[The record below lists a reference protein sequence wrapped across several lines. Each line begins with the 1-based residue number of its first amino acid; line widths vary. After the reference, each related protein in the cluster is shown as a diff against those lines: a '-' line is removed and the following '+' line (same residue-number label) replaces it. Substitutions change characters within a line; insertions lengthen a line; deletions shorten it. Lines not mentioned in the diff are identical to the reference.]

1 MSILRCVS
9 GTVVATGAAVLFG
22 LAGCSRHTIDVQPIR
37 VEPIHMTLDVN
48 IRVDR
53 ELDQFFDFEE
63 DVTVETATQPELE
76 VAPATQPAQA
86 PSGVEGES

>member
-1 MSILRCVS
+1 MTMWNNGSK
-9 GTVVATGAAVLFG
+9 AAIAAAAGLFTMF
-22 LAGCSRHTIDVQPIR
+22 GCAKHTIDVQPIR

-63 DVTVETATQPELE
+63 DVV
-76 VAPATQPAQA
+76 VRPATQPGAAEATTQPESIA
-86 PSGVEGES
+86 PGNGGI

>member
-1 MSILRCVS
+1 MTMWKNGSRPVI
-9 GTVVATGAAVLFG
+9 TGAA
-22 LAGCSRHTIDVQPIR
+22 LALLMFGCSKHTIDVQPIR

-63 DVTVETATQPELE
+63 DVVVT
-76 VAPATQPAQA
+76 PATQPATIE
-86 PSGVEGES
+86 PTTTRPETVIPGNGGV

>member
-1 MSILRCVS
+1 V
-9 GTVVATGAAVLFG
+9 
-22 LAGCSRHTIDVQPIR
+22 DVQPIR

-63 DVTVETATQPELE
+63 DVVIDPAATQPETTAKPM
-76 VAPATQPAQA
+76 APPVDSPNAAQ
-86 PSGVEGES
+86 GGT

>member
-1 MSILRCVS
+1 MTMWKNGSRAAV
-9 GTVVATGAAVLFG
+9 TGAAFAL
-22 LAGCSRHTIDVQPIR
+22 LMSGCSKHTIDVQPIR

-63 DVTVETATQPELE
+63 DAVV
-76 VAPATQPAQA
+76 VPATQPAVVVPTTQPVTVIPGNGGA
-86 PSGVEGES
+86 